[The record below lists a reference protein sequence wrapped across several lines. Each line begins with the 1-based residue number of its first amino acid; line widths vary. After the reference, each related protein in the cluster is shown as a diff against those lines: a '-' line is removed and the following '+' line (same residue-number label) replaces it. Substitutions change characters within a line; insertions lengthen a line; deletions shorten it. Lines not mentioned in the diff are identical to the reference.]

1 MDIDHVYE
9 TLKIGIETLAA
20 DTGTI
25 QERLWKAW
33 MAIHTL
39 EEDDF
44 PLEVRDEFH
53 KLSAALTTPQEDIAI
68 GTDPKVRTVNLAREA
83 CEGLDGEHARE
94 LALLIIQLFAHVSAE
109 FWPTHKKRAS

>member
-1 MDIDHVYE
+1 
-9 TLKIGIETLAA
+9 
-20 DTGTI
+20 
-25 QERLWKAW
+25 

-53 KLSAALTTPQEDIAI
+53 KLSAALTTPQKDIAI

-83 CEGLDGEHARE
+83 CEGLDLEKSLGCLGPSR
-94 LALLIIQLFAHVSAE
+94 QFQV
-109 FWPTHKKRAS
+109 